1 MPLQPD
7 GYTFALSDRVART
20 HVRFTNRYGIPLAG
34 DLYALT
40 GLDETAAHPAIV
52 VGPPHGG
59 VKEQGPGVYANELA
73 QRGFVVLTFDPP
85 FMGESGG
92 GARHVTS
99 PELFAESF
107 SAGVDH
113 LGALPYVDRGRI
125 GAIGICGSGGFALS
139 AAGVDMRIRAVAT
152 AAMYDISGVNR
163 DGWQYGGTDDDRRER
178 LAQLAEQRWK
188 DVDSGAPE
196 LTPQLP
202 LGEYDAADLD
212 PISAEFFEYYARVN
226 DRGWHPNSI
235 GAFTHDSYMAHINFG
250 RLRNLADI
258 APRRALIIT
267 GSEAHSKWFSDI
279 VTREIG
285 DGAEEVVVPGAR
297 HIDLY
302 DRADLIPFDSLEEFF
317 AQALGD

>member
-7 GYTFALSDRVART
+7 GYTFPLNEKVART

-34 DLYALT
+34 DLYTLEKMESRTYPAL
-40 GLDETAAHPAIV
+40 V

-59 VKEQGPGVYANELA
+59 IKEQGPGLYANELA
-73 QRGFVVLTFDPP
+73 QRGFVALAFDPP

-107 SAGVDH
+107 SAGVDF
-113 LGALPYVDRGRI
+113 LGSQPFVDRRRI

-139 AAGVDMRIRAVAT
+139 AASVDVRIRAVAT
-152 AAMYDISGVNR
+152 AAMYDISGATR
-163 DGWQYGGTDDDRRER
+163 DGWMYQGTDDERREH

-188 DVDSGAPE
+188 DVDTGAPE
-196 LTPQLP
+196 LSPQFP
-202 LGEYDAADLD
+202 LGEYDPEALA
-212 PISAEFFEYYARVN
+212 PITAEFFEYYAKIN
-226 DRGWHPNSI
+226 DRGWHPRSI
-235 GAFTHDSYMAHINFG
+235 GAFTVESGMPHVSFG
-250 RLRNLADI
+250 QLRNLKDI
-258 APRRALIIT
+258 PPRKTLIIT

-279 VTREIG
+279 VAKEIG
-285 DGAEEVVVPGAR
+285 ADAEEVVVPGAR

-302 DRADLIPFDSLEEFF
+302 DRTDLIPFDTITELFSQRL
-317 AQALGD
+317 